1 MSKNQKTPKKRFYRV
16 DKELWALLI
25 KSMILLH
32 AEAHRVRVSFF
43 WFSNFIPQFS
53 NASKPRILSI
63 GLAKLQIPEISIWGE
78 WNL

>member
-43 WFSNFIPQFS
+43 
-53 NASKPRILSI
+53 
-63 GLAKLQIPEISIWGE
+63 
-78 WNL
+78 